1 MPDLAI
7 LDKAVE
13 ALIQCHQAQGS
24 LVVLTGA
31 GVSKESGI
39 PTFRDAQTGLWAN
52 YKAEDLATREGFL
65 SNPAMVWNWYDFRRN
80 TVWQAQP
87 NPAHQALA
95 QLETLFPAFTLIT
108 QNIDNL
114 HQRAGS
120 QTVLELHGNIFRYK
134 CLDHNHPVSLDL
146 LADAEASPPHCP
158 VCNAWVRPDVVWF
171 GEMLPPQ
178 VLERAFS
185 AAQQASVI
193 LIVGTSGVVHPAA
206 SLPQVAKE
214 AGAIVIEINP
224 EMSALTPFV
233 VDHFL
238 QGPAA
243 GVLPALQSAL
253 TLRFGT
259 VEASHG

>member
-13 ALIQCHQAQGS
+13 ALMQCHQAQGS

-65 SNPAMVWNWYDFRRN
+65 SNPAMVWDWYDFRRN
-80 TVWQAQP
+80 SVWQAEP
-87 NPAHQALA
+87 NPAHHALVD
-95 QLETLFPAFTLIT
+95 LESLFPAFTLIT

-120 QTVLELHGNIFRYK
+120 QCVLELHGNIFRYK
-134 CLDHNHPVSLDL
+134 CLERNHPVSLDL
-146 LADAEASPPHCP
+146 LADSEASPPHCP

-171 GEMLPPQ
+171 GEMLPPK
-178 VLERAFS
+178 VLDRAFD
-185 AAQQASVI
+185 AAAHATLM

-206 SLPQVAKE
+206 SLPQLAKE
-214 AGAIVIEINP
+214 AGATVIEINP
-224 EMSALTPFV
+224 ELSALTPFV
-233 VDHFL
+233 VDYFL

-243 GVLPALQSAL
+243 MVLPELQSAL
-253 TLRFGT
+253 TRRLVALEG
-259 VEASHG
+259 SHG